1 MIALLRGL
9 LAHVGQDWVLI
20 ETGGVGFQ
28 VYVPGSTRSR
38 LPGAGGPVTLHTHL
52 HVREDALVLYGF
64 LTREELETFELLLT
78 VTGVGPKVAMGALS
92 GISPDDLLRAV
103 AFQDEEVLKSLP
115 GVGKKTAQ
123 RIILELKDK
132 VGTRLGKGPAAE
144 IAAAAAVADDP
155 RVEAIEALVSLGY
168 GRLEAGQAV
177 ERAGREGP
185 APTSELV
192 RKALRAMARGKE
204 A

>member
-1 MIALLRGL
+1 MISLLRGI
-9 LAHVGQDWVLI
+9 LAHVGPDWVLV
-20 ETGGVGFQ
+20 ETGGVGFRIL
-28 VYVPGSTRSR
+28 VPGPTRSR
-38 LPGAGGPVTLHTHL
+38 LPGPGGPVTLHTHL
-52 HVREDALVLYGF
+52 HVREDALVLFGF
-64 LTREELETFELLLT
+64 ATREELETFELLLT

-132 VGTRLGKGPAAE
+132 VGAQLGKGRVAE
-144 IAAAAAVADDP
+144 VAAAVGSDP
-155 RVEAIEALVSLGY
+155 RAEAAEALVALGY

-177 ERAGREGP
+177 ERAARDGSAAAE
-185 APTSELV
+185 ELV
-192 RKALRAMARGKE
+192 RRALRVMARGKE